1 MDYKWRKWRRKDL
14 LEQNRFTVSYS
25 FGCYCCPHLRAFVL
39 VTNKLNNSKIIV
51 ISIFHRIARKS
62 DNFPLICGVMICL
75 RVFSMRCLKS
85 IDVEKRMKSF
95 EWKNAWI
102 KIQSSNRQISDP
114 EIQIANILP
123 LDFHKT
129 TPFFLLLAIPVF
141 RWISFAHAIY
151 LRISKQWKRIG
162 AWERMCH
169 QLKIYDRFN
178 WCMSFTWAILFLI
191 LFILQHF
198 DQIKQTM

>member
-25 FGCYCCPHLRAFVL
+25 FGCYCCSHLRAFVL

-85 IDVEKRMKSF
+85 IDVEKISF
-95 EWKNAWI
+95 KCFDKNSKLESSNQRPRNSERQYFATWFSQDHSFFFCFLQSQFSDEFHLLTLYI
-102 KIQSSNRQISDP
+102 CAFQSSEN
-114 EIQIANILP
+114 E
-123 LDFHKT
+123 
-129 TPFFLLLAIPVF
+129 
-141 RWISFAHAIY
+141 
-151 LRISKQWKRIG
+151 
-162 AWERMCH
+162 
-169 QLKIYDRFN
+169 
-178 WCMSFTWAILFLI
+178 
-191 LFILQHF
+191 
-198 DQIKQTM
+198 